1 MRVRISRSFMAVAA
15 FGFFLLATP
24 MSWSQQAPQEE
35 QKSPWVEDNDTRPA
49 EVAYKNI
56 KVLNGLPANRMKA
69 VMNTW
74 KNSLGVECTFCH
86 VKGEWDTDTVEHKGF
101 AREMQKLTTA
111 LAKDYFDG
119 KEEVT
124 CYTCHRGEKHPAKR
138 LPAAPVQRRA
148 RPVAP

>member
-1 MRVRISRSFMAVAA
+1 MSIRFLAVSA
-15 FGFFLLATP
+15 FGVLLAAVP
-24 MSWSQQAPQEE
+24 MGYAQQAQQGDQRP
-35 QKSPWVEDNDTRPA
+35 PWVEDGDTRPA
-49 EVAYKNI
+49 EEAYKNI
-56 KVLNGLPANRMKA
+56 KVFTGLPANRLKA

-86 VKGEWDTDTVEHKGF
+86 TRGEWESDSIEEKGF
-101 AREMQKLTTA
+101 AREMHKLTADLT
-111 LAKDYFDG
+111 KNYFGG

-138 LPAAPVQRRA
+138 LPAAPVQRQA